1 MSSPR
6 GSVLLGVGALVAMAL
21 AAQSPGGPDLPAPPP
36 GPGGGISPFVTLPP
50 APSKPSPLDKLTPI
64 SEALLNNPPPGD
76 WLTWRRTYDDVG
88 FSPLKDID
96 RGNAANLRVAWTWS
110 LPAGANETTPLVHDG
125 VMFVFGF
132 GDRVEALNAATGDLL
147 WHYARKLPEG
157 ARPAVKR
164 NMSLYGDKLF
174 VATSDSHMV
183 ALDIKTGR
191 VVWDHAVAD
200 LKAGYRLSG
209 GPLVAK
215 GKVMVGV
222 AGQAA
227 GGNFIVGLDA
237 TTGEEAWRFYTI
249 ARPGEPGGDSWNGLP
264 LEKRNGASVWT
275 AGSYDPELNLAYF
288 GVGQTYDTGP
298 LLHPADQP
306 GVTRDGLYTDCTLA
320 FNPDTGKLVWYF
332 QHVPNDQWDLDWAF
346 ERQLIPLQVAGVTTK
361 LAITSGKMALY
372 DALDA
377 ATGKYEFSIDL
388 GLQNIVTAIDP
399 KTGAKT
405 INPKTLP
412 GDGETKLVCPHAGG
426 AKNWTPASYNPGT
439 QILYVPLVEACM
451 DMIPVKTGE
460 RASLSSGVRWAVR
473 PRLDS
478 DGQYGRVM
486 AINLATRK
494 VVWTQRQRAP
504 ITTGVLA
511 TAGGLVFDGSID
523 RMFHARDA
531 SSGKLLWEQR
541 LNDVPNSAPI
551 SYAVAGKQYV
561 AIAVGNGGAIPATWQ
576 PLVPDIQNPPDR
588 GGSAVWVFELPGS
601 R

>member
-1 MSSPR
+1 MTSPR
-6 GSVLLGVGALVAMAL
+6 GSVLVVGVLLAMGL
-21 AAQSPGGPDLPAPPP
+21 AAQAPSGPDLPGPPP

-50 APSKPSPLDKLTPI
+50 APSKANPLDKLTPV
-64 SEALLNNPPPGD
+64 SESLLNNPPPGD

-164 NMSLYGDKLF
+164 NVALYGDKLF
-174 VATSDSHMV
+174 VATSDTHMV

-191 VVWDHAVAD
+191 PIWDHAVAD

-209 GPLVAK
+209 GPLAAK

-222 AGQAA
+222 AGSAA

-237 TTGEEAWRFYTI
+237 NTGEEAWRFYTI

-298 LLHPADQP
+298 LVHPVNQP
-306 GVTRDGLYTDCTLA
+306 GVTSDGLYTDCTLA

-346 ERQLIPLQVAGVTTK
+346 ERQLIPLQINGVTTK

-439 QILYVPLVEACM
+439 QILYVPLVESCM
-451 DMIPVKTGE
+451 DMIPVKAGE

-494 VVWTQRQRAP
+494 VVWTERQRAP

-511 TAGGLVFDGSID
+511 TAGGLVFEGSID
-523 RMFHARDA
+523 RLFRARDA
-531 SSGKLLWEQR
+531 STGKVLWQQR

-588 GGSAVWVFELPGS
+588 GGSAVWAFELPGAK
-601 R
+601 